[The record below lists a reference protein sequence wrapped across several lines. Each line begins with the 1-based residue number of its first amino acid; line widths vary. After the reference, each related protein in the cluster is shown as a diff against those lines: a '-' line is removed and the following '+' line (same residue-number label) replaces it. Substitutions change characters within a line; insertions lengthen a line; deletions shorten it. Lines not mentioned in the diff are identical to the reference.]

1 MTNIPTLTLGTT
13 KKKEE
18 KVNISAKTQAK
29 PTSANNTSHPVKH
42 NKSNVTNPQAKKLTP
57 QERKA
62 RSQAKY
68 AATFKKLIKLYPKC
82 FSATPS
88 PLALGIHKSIW
99 EEEAKKP
106 EDERISKSAIRHFLL
121 VYTSSKAYM
130 QAIVA
135 GGNRI
140 DLQGNAMEKV
150 SVEHIEVAKKSL
162 EDWDNK
168 QATRQQN
175 NQRKQQ
181 VSAKTLPNI
190 R

>member
-13 KKKEE
+13 KKKEG

-29 PTSANNTSHPVKH
+29 PTLANNNSHPVKLD
-42 NKSNVTNPQAKKLTP
+42 KSNVTNPQSKKLTP

-121 VYTSSKAYM
+121 VYTRSKAYQ
-130 QAIVA
+130 QAIMA
-135 GGNRI
+135 GGSRI
-140 DLQGNAMEKV
+140 DQLENTMEKV
-150 SVEHIEVAKKSL
+150 SVEHIEIAKKSP
-162 EDWDNK
+162 EDWHNK
-168 QATRQQN
+168 QATWQQN
-175 NQRKQQ
+175 NKPKPQK
-181 VSAKTLPNI
+181 
-190 R
+190 

>member
-42 NKSNVTNPQAKKLTP
+42 NKSNVANSPQSKKLTP

-68 AATFKKLIKLYPKC
+68 AAIFKKLLKLYPKC
-82 FSATPS
+82 FSATPR

-121 VYTSSKAYM
+121 VYTSSKAYQ
-130 QAIVA
+130 QAIMA
-135 GGNRI
+135 GGSRI
-140 DLQGNAMEKV
+140 DQLGNTMEKV
-150 SVEHIEVAKKSL
+150 STEHIEIAKQSL
-162 EDWDNK
+162 KDRSTK
-168 QATRQQN
+168 QATWQKN
-175 NQRKQQ
+175 NQPKPQ
-181 VSAKTLPNI
+181 K
-190 R
+190 

>member
-1 MTNIPTLTLGTT
+1 MSDTPTLTLGTT
-13 KKKEE
+13 KRKEE

-29 PTSANNTSHPVKH
+29 PTSANSKNKSHPVKH

-62 RSQAKY
+62 RSKAKY

-88 PLALGIHKSIW
+88 PLALGIHRSIW

-121 VYTSSKAYM
+121 VYTSSKAYQ
-130 QAIVA
+130 QAIMA
-135 GGNRI
+135 GGSRI
-140 DLQGNAMEKV
+140 DQLGNTMEKV
-150 SVEHIEVAKKSL
+150 SVEHIETAKKSL

-168 QATRQQN
+168 QATWQQN
-175 NQRKQQ
+175 NKPKPQK
-181 VSAKTLPNI
+181 
-190 R
+190 